1 MHNSMPPLS
10 ALRAF
15 EATAR
20 LGSVTAAAEE
30 LSVTHGAVSRQ
41 LKSLDEH
48 FGVALFSKAGRGIV
62 LTPHGEKL
70 QSGLSEA
77 FTKLRDSCAA
87 LKRDVEEA
95 PFTLACPG
103 SLLAR
108 WLIPRLDRLH
118 RELPE
123 LKLKVVVSDTEQ
135 PSKQTDASAT
145 LAFSEPPWPTDVDV
159 VELIPEQICAVAS
172 PQLAAQLDPADPNTL
187 FSNKLLYTAS
197 RPQAW
202 PQWASAEGLEQA
214 QLEAALNQGQGFE
227 HLYYLMEAAV
237 AGLGVAIAPTLL
249 VEDDLKSG
257 RLVAPWGSIETS
269 ARLCLWLRGQAGLSS
284 HPRRSES
291 LAEWLKGEL
300 RMLNVKAS
308 DKETLQVLQNQDLMQ
323 QIAVSM
329 DTHNQS

>member
-1 MHNSMPPLS
+1 MHNSLPPLS

-41 LKSLDEH
+41 LRSLDDH
-48 FGVALFSKAGRGIV
+48 FGVALFTKAGRGIA

-70 QSGLSEA
+70 QSGLSDA
-77 FTKLRDSCAA
+77 FAQLRDSCAA
-87 LKRDVEEA
+87 LKRDVEDA

-118 RELPE
+118 RDLPD
-123 LKLKVVVSDTEQ
+123 LKLKVVVSESEH
-135 PSKQTDASAT
+135 PEKQTDASAT
-145 LAFSEPPWPTDVDV
+145 LAFSEPPWPAEVDV

-172 PQLAAQLDPADPNTL
+172 PPLAAQCDPANPATL
-187 FSNKLLYTAS
+187 FDNTLLYTAS

-202 PQWASAEGLEQA
+202 PHWASAHGLEQS
-214 QLEAALNQGQGFE
+214 QLEAALHQGQGFE

-257 RLVAPWGSIETS
+257 RLVAPWGSIETP
-269 ARLCLWLRGQAGLSS
+269 ARLCLWLPAQADLLT
-284 HPRRSES
+284 HPRRSEP

-300 RMLNVKAS
+300 GR
-308 DKETLQVLQNQDLMQ
+308 
-323 QIAVSM
+323 
-329 DTHNQS
+329 

>member
-1 MHNSMPPLS
+1 MQNSMPPLS

-41 LKSLDEH
+41 LKSLDVH
-48 FGVALFSKAGRGIV
+48 FGVALFAKAGRGIA

-70 QSGLSEA
+70 QNGVGEA
-77 FTKLRDSCAA
+77 FARLKDSCAA
-87 LKRDVEEA
+87 LKRDMEEA

-123 LKLKVVVSDTEQ
+123 LKLKVVVSETEQ
-135 PSKQTDASAT
+135 PGIQSDASAT
-145 LAFSEPPWPTDVDV
+145 LAFSEPPWPADVEV
-159 VELIPEQICAVAS
+159 FELMPEQICAVVS
-172 PQLAAQLDPADPNTL
+172 PQLMAHIHATKPETL
-187 FSNKLLYTAS
+187 FANKLLYTAS

-202 PQWASAEGLEQA
+202 PQWANAHGLELA
-214 QLEAALNQGQGFE
+214 QLEGALSKGQGFE

-237 AGLGVAIAPTLL
+237 AGLGIAIAPRLL
-249 VEDDLKSG
+249 VEDDLRSG
-257 RLVAPWGSIETS
+257 RLVAPWGSIQTP
-269 ARLCLWLRGQAGLSS
+269 ARLCLWLPSQADLLT
-284 HPRRSES
+284 HPRRSEP

-300 RMLNVKAS
+300 R
-308 DKETLQVLQNQDLMQ
+308 
-323 QIAVSM
+323 
-329 DTHNQS
+329 

>member
-20 LGSVTAAAEE
+20 LGSVTAAADE

-41 LKSLDEH
+41 LKSLDAY
-48 FGVALFSKAGRGIV
+48 FGVALFAKAGRGLV
-62 LTPHGEKL
+62 LTHHGERL
-70 QSGLSEA
+70 QSGVGDA
-77 FTKLRDSCAA
+77 FFRLRESCAV

-118 RELPE
+118 HELPE

-135 PSKQTDASAT
+135 PGKQSDASAT
-145 LAFSEPPWPTDVDV
+145 LAFSEPPWPDDVDV

-172 PQLAAQLDPADPNTL
+172 PQLAAQCDPANPATL
-187 FSNKLLYTAS
+187 FDHTLLYTAS

-202 PQWASAEGLEQA
+202 PHWANAQGLELT
-214 QLEAALNQGQGFE
+214 QLEEALDKGQGFE

-237 AGLGVAIAPTLL
+237 AGLGVAIAPKLL
-249 VEDDLKSG
+249 VEDDLRSG
-257 RLVAPWGSIETS
+257 RLVAPWGSIETP
-269 ARLCLWLRGQAGLSS
+269 ARLCLWLPSQTDLLT
-284 HPRRSES
+284 HPRRSEP

-300 RMLNVKAS
+300 GR
-308 DKETLQVLQNQDLMQ
+308 
-323 QIAVSM
+323 
-329 DTHNQS
+329 